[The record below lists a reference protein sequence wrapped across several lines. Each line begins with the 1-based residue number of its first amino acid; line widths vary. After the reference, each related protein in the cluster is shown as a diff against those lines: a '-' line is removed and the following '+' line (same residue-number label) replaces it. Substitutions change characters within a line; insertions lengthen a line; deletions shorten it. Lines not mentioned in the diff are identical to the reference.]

1 MREIQATEAKA
12 RLAELLRV
20 VERGES
26 VVITRHGRPVAHLVP
41 APSQDRA
48 NRERAIERFRQR
60 RAGWKRVEFSTAEIL
75 AARHEGHRLLSGL
88 VVDASVVIAWLFDDE
103 KEPRADKVLEY
114 LAEKG
119 ALAPHLWRQGR
130 ARLVALRPQAALHRG
145 HPHGAIMGPDLRL

>member
-26 VVITRHGRPVAHLVP
+26 VAITRHGKPVAHLVP

-75 AARHEGHRLLSGL
+75 AARHEGHRL
-88 VVDASVVIAWLFDDE
+88 
-103 KEPRADKVLEY
+103 
-114 LAEKG
+114 
-119 ALAPHLWRQGR
+119 
-130 ARLVALRPQAALHRG
+130 
-145 HPHGAIMGPDLRL
+145 